1 MSDSFTRSATL
12 EDVKALVQSLNDH
25 GAEYLLIGGYAL
37 LAHGYARATTD
48 IDILVRA
55 EAGAGELVK
64 RALLVLP
71 DQAARDIDAEWFDEG
86 ENIRVADEI
95 AVDVMMNANG
105 QTYESLVRYLEVIDL
120 DGIPVRTVSLEGLLL
135 TKQTPR
141 PKDIGDRILLERAIA
156 ARKDPGR
163 A

>member
-1 MSDSFTRSATL
+1 MSDRFTRSATL
-12 EDVKALVQSLNDH
+12 EDVKAIVQSLNEH

-37 LAHGYARATTD
+37 LAHGYTRATTD
-48 IDILVRA
+48 IDVLVRA

-71 DQAARDIDAEWFDEG
+71 DQAARDIEAEWFNEG

-105 QTYESLVRYLEVIDL
+105 QTYESLVRYAEVIDL

-135 TKQTPR
+135 TKQTSR
-141 PKDIGDRILLERAIA
+141 PKDIADRILLERAIA
-156 ARKDPGR
+156 ARTGSGR